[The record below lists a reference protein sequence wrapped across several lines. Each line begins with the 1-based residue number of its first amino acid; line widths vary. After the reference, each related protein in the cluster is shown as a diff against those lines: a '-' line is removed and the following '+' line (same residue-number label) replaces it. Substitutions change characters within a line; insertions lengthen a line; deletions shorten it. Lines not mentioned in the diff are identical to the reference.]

1 MKNGINKGLGLLVL
15 TSALLCIQGMV
26 SAEIID
32 SQQQLIKEQII
43 NKTDDYVAGELI
55 VGMNKNYSV
64 NKNIDNKSNL
74 FGINAKI
81 VDDLSL
87 KKSSKDE
94 TFNQVLLIKVDTKL
108 DMLEVVEQLESL
120 PKVEYAEP
128 NYIISANEGKQ
139 EVGET
144 LI

>member
-15 TSALLCIQGMV
+15 TSALLCIQGIV